1 MKQGKIV
8 ISNIIMMLIS
18 IAAIVTLIIGSF
30 WKIQMTLHVNGET
43 LSELQGGSTENAKTA
58 EGTESGES
66 GTETGGNAAA
76 EEILKQIDVSLPLSF
91 DFKSMNLIKAVASDP
106 TEQIREGIAR
116 QVGGVVDSLMSAV
129 DKLMSAM
136 VNIVIDQTVKQAEE
150 SVKQKIAEES
160 GGEVTEEQI
169 KQELNDKYGVTDEDV
184 DTLKKEVSD
193 TMTALLNGETD
204 DASKCLEESETLEKL
219 ALACAREQWKNENPD
234 ATEEPTDQQL
244 AEQAQQTKAEVID
257 AYNQMIEEMEV
268 DGKIGK
274 ETVLVKALEKADL
287 KDDAGNPVKFENA
300 DDVKA
305 FLADKLNSKIDDNTA
320 RILGIA
326 LKVMGGFVLLVIAA
340 WAYFLIKLVVKT
352 LFCQNKTVGM
362 FAPRFF
368 GWMPHVLFVG
378 LPMLVFGNMD
388 RIIAKT
394 SGTSLQQLGET
405 LAKLSSLVS
414 VKITSLTWVS
424 ALATVVLLAIWIPY
438 YQWRRKLKR
447 EIKGR

>member
-1 MKQGKIV
+1 
-8 ISNIIMMLIS
+8 
-18 IAAIVTLIIGSF
+18 
-30 WKIQMTLHVNGET
+30 
-43 LSELQGGSTENAKTA
+43 
-58 EGTESGES
+58 
-66 GTETGGNAAA
+66 
-76 EEILKQIDVSLPLSF
+76 
-91 DFKSMNLIKAVASDP
+91 
-106 TEQIREGIAR
+106 
-116 QVGGVVDSLMSAV
+116 
-129 DKLMSAM
+129 
-136 VNIVIDQTVKQAEE
+136 
-150 SVKQKIAEES
+150 
-160 GGEVTEEQI
+160 
-169 KQELNDKYGVTDEDV
+169 
-184 DTLKKEVSD
+184 
-193 TMTALLNGETD
+193 
-204 DASKCLEESETLEKL
+204 
-219 ALACAREQWKNENPD
+219 
-234 ATEEPTDQQL
+234 
-244 AEQAQQTKAEVID
+244 
-257 AYNQMIEEMEV
+257 MIEEMEV